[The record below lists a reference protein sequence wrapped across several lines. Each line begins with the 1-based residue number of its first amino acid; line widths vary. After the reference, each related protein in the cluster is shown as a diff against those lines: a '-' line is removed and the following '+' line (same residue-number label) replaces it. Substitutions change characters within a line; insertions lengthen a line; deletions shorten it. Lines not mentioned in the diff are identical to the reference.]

1 MPMHIKLSSQVSK
14 VRDVLH
20 IPLQKSAIVKEF
32 ISLLKLPAFYLCF
45 TLFLFHRKKYV
56 GAAKMPKDLKQW
68 EREETGECACICK
81 NKLFKTQTC
90 TYPGYMGN

>member
-1 MPMHIKLSSQVSK
+1 MPL
-14 VRDVLH
+14 
-20 IPLQKSAIVKEF
+20 
-32 ISLLKLPAFYLCF
+32 LCF
-45 TLFLFHRKKYV
+45 FQDRRSTSIEEKGVDQIISRKKYV